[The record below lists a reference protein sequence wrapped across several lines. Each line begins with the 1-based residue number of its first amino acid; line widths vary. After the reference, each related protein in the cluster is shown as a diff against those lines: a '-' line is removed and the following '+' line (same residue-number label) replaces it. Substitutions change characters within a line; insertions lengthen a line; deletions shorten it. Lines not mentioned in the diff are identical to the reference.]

1 LTINSIHLK
10 ESIVPLHAVLYRYA
24 DAPARLDEHRPA
36 HKDYLAML
44 FEQGRI
50 VISGPLTDGA
60 PGALLIMLA
69 DDANHV
75 AALLDKDPF
84 WSLGLILHREIRCW
98 SPFFG
103 ANRLNATAV

>member
-1 LTINSIHLK
+1 M
-10 ESIVPLHAVLYRYA
+10 PLHAVLYRYA

-36 HKDYLAML
+36 HKGYLASL

-60 PGALLIMLA
+60 PGALLILQAA
-69 DDANHV
+69 DAEHV

-84 WSLGLILHREIRCW
+84 WALGLIAHREIRSW
-98 SPFFG
+98 KPFFG
-103 ANRLNATAV
+103 SERLEDAVS

>member
-1 LTINSIHLK
+1 M
-10 ESIVPLHAVLYRYA
+10 PLHAVLYHYA
-24 DAPARLDEHRPA
+24 DDPARLDDHRPA
-36 HKDYLAML
+36 HKDYLASL

-60 PGALLIMLA
+60 PGALLILQA

-84 WSLGLILHREIRCW
+84 WSLGLIAHREIRSW

-103 ANRLNATAV
+103 AGRLHAGVG